1 MKDCIVASAPMA
13 LVAADGRSGCS
24 SLAALPKPASRDRQL
39 TRCFQ
44 ISLLPGFA
52 GDCSR
57 PETTNLL
64 GQLCLCS
71 ES

>member
-39 TRCFQ
+39 TRCVQ

-52 GDCSR
+52 GG
-57 PETTNLL
+57 LL
-64 GQLCLCS
+64 QARDDKPARSTLS
-71 ES
+71 V

>member
-24 SLAALPKPASRDRQL
+24 SPKPASRDRQL
-39 TRCFQ
+39 TRCVQ